1 MYIQKIIPSPN
12 KDIELYI
19 NNFSGGMNNAS
30 EQLLDNESRDI
41 LNMFFV
47 DEVLMEKRLGQ
58 TYYDALTLEHASKVT
73 PITFVDEFKPY
84 KDNDMLVRASDYE
97 IYFDNKLVSTVAGRV
112 CGVNY
117 NGKYLFV
124 DGSNL
129 YVYGKF
135 PRSVSTHVGI
145 TGVAKLSDIGLTSAT
160 TPYVNTPIVITGVA
174 KSDTSGIKYLNNNL
188 IFDLNGTLITLGDAS
203 YANIGAIVASIQA
216 QLTADENTDVV
227 VTESSNK
234 IVITGG
240 TDIDVIIG
248 AEQDAYVLMKVV
260 SPTAGF
266 VPLASPN
273 VVGVTRYNYTT
284 GNVCYEPCQYEVEDT
299 SKGANEVPTTSTI
312 LLHHDGR
319 LFSTGVVDDNDN
331 VFISD
336 SGNAY
341 YFPATLPIQMPPN
354 SDRVVGFCEFND
366 GVVVGRNN
374 DIHVIVGKTNNPS
387 LGLELF
393 TCKKLNTHT
402 GFAGRNCFANI
413 NSYLFYLGNDGVV
426 YALSSIN
433 YESQNL
439 ITTIVSKQLDLFKAP
454 INLTNDMLSNACAI
468 TNNNCFYLSFGNVV
482 MIYSYLNRAWTRF
495 NNLYATSFYNKQNV
509 LLWGRTDG
517 TIAKFGTNY
526 LDFIF
531 PYQCYIYSKRYDMGI
546 PSVYKYFK
554 EFYIV
559 AHAYDDYLSDIF
571 VDFEIDYSDVTNHI
585 AIKSQISIWG
595 IARFGDVFIN
605 KNINESSP
613 IMIIR
618 RGRNISFKLRNG
630 YFITDTLSTVDDLNT
645 YVDKSEGVLVRIE
658 ADNLY
663 YLYTNGDWKLME
675 DKDLNQRMKVYQIN
689 GTYELR
695 DKR

>member
-1 MYIQKIIPSPN
+1 
-12 KDIELYI
+12 
-19 NNFSGGMNNAS
+19 MNNAS

-58 TYYDALTLEHASKVT
+58 TYYDALTLEHASEVT
-73 PITFVDEFKPY
+73 SITFVDEFKPY

-97 IYFDNKLVSTVAGRV
+97 IYFDNELVSTVAGRV

-117 NGKYLFV
+117 NGKYLFA

-135 PRSVSTHVGI
+135 PMTASTHIAI
-145 TGVAKLSDIGLTSAT
+145 TG
-160 TPYVNTPIVITGVA
+160 
-174 KSDTSGIKYLNNNL
+174 
-188 IFDLNGTLITLGDAS
+188 
-203 YANIGAIVASIQA
+203 
-216 QLTADENTDVV
+216 TAV
-227 VTESSNK
+227 
-234 IVITGG
+234 
-240 TDIDVIIG
+240 
-248 AEQDAYVLMKVV
+248 DAYVLMKVV
-260 SPTAGF
+260 SPTVGF
-266 VPLASPN
+266 TPLASPN
-273 VVGVTRYNYTT
+273 VTGVTCYNYTT
-284 GNVCYEPCQYEVEDT
+284 GEVCYEPCQYEIEDT

-319 LFSTGVVDDNDN
+319 LFSTGIVDDNDN

-374 DIHVIVGKTNNPS
+374 DIHVIIGKTNNPS

-454 INLTNDMLSNACAI
+454 ISLTDNMLSNACAI
-468 TNNNCFYLSFGNVV
+468 TNNNYFYLSFGNVV

-517 TIAKFGTNY
+517 RVAKFGTNY
-526 LDFIF
+526 LDFTF

-559 AHAYDDYLSDIF
+559 AHAYDDYFSDIF

-585 AIKSQISIWG
+585 VIKSQISIWG
-595 IARFGDVFIN
+595 IARFGDIFIN